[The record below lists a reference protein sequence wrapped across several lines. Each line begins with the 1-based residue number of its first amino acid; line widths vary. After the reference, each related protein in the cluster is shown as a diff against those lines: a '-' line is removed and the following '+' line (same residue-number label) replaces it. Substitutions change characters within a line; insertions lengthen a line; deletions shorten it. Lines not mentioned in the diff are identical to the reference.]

1 MTIKTSKTSLSQE
14 DSDLFRQAVG
24 DTRPLPT
31 VSERHTQR
39 PLQKPLPKTNRTG
52 LKINRDDLLGHAHD
66 INELETNEQ
75 LVYLGSGLQKQIL
88 RKLRRGQFPIEDQL
102 DLHGLKQQSAEELIL
117 DFINHAKHSGYRCI
131 NIIHGKGLRSKNPRP
146 VLKTLCN
153 HLLRRHPTVLAFISA
168 KPADGGSGA
177 VIVLLKN
184 NKNQPEN
191 QSEPDNHQI

>member
-1 MTIKTSKTSLSQE
+1 MTIKTPKTKLSQE

-31 VSERHTQR
+31 ASERHTQR

-52 LKINRDDLLGHAHD
+52 LKISRDDLLGHAHD
-66 INELETNEQ
+66 INQLETNEQ
-75 LVYLGSGLQKQIL
+75 LIYLGNGLQKQTL

-117 DFINHAKHSGYRCI
+117 EFINHAIESGYRCI
-131 NIIHGKGLRSKNPRP
+131 NIIHGKGLRSESTRP

-153 HLLRRHPTVLAFISA
+153 HLLRRHPAVMAFISA
-168 KPADGGSGA
+168 KPADGGTGA
-177 VIVLLKN
+177 VIVLLKHD
-184 NKNQPEN
+184 KNFQG
-191 QSEPDNHQI
+191 D